1 MGREISYG
9 FIPEARLEFLEDPTL
24 VFLKFLVV
32 HACRKSFLNEG
43 MKYGCLGCAVLANF
57 SELSLRFLLMHAYKR
72 RRGYL
77 TEKHVVSVFLVEAIG
92 VRVWGP

>member
-24 VFLKFLVV
+24 VFLKLLVV
-32 HACRKSFLNEG
+32 HTCGKSFLNEG
-43 MKYGCLGCAVLANF
+43 MKYGCLGCAALASF
-57 SELSLRFLLMHAYKR
+57 SELSLRFLSMHAEKR

-77 TEKHVVSVFLVEAIG
+77 AEKQVVSG
-92 VRVWGP
+92 G